1 MKIDDWYEKAEHGTS
16 GDMVYSILDDWK
28 KDLAAN
34 AAISKIYF
42 DIASEVIGGDVV
54 KRMRDILIES
64 CEKLEC

>member
-1 MKIDDWYEKAEHGTS
+1 LYEKAERGTS

-34 AAISKIYF
+34 AVISKIYF